1 MKWLRGN
8 RKVTSLFVLLLFGCM
23 MITTTVYNYGN
34 EPQRFVTSTEQKGC
48 HLPRPDPFDPSIMK
62 FFIKPEALRCDGTQ
76 PELTYLSDDEW
87 LHVNRTAIIAAGLS
101 LVCFYRCYDRVEGDD
116 LELQYA
122 EWIQI
127 NNPIR
132 PGCEFIETYCKKQRS
147 LEKSSTTITTTK
159 CSGGTF
165 HRLPSIAGKKSV
177 IVIVFD
183 SVSHSN
189 FIRNMPKSLEVLT
202 SLYGSHI
209 FDGMSK
215 IGDQSFPNA
224 VAFLAGRD
232 YATEFG
238 DTKGLFDN
246 HPLIWKGFEQAG
258 YSTYYAED
266 YPNFNLFYYL
276 AKGFRRKPVH
286 HYFRPFWLN
295 VYGSYPHRRSKF
307 LCYGNHAMHNIQL
320 NYLSQFLHK
329 YKDSP
334 KFALNW
340 LTELGHDYMN
350 QINVADEDFAKFL
363 TEYFGILKDSFL
375 FVLGD
380 HGHRFDSIRR
390 TTIGRIEER
399 FPFFSMH
406 IPEDIQSKFP
416 RMNRTVQENTQVLTS
431 FWDFYATMQDILQLG
446 KSNEWEH
453 LNEHTSNPIGNISSR
468 GSSLLRP
475 IRDRNCREAGVP
487 DEFCMCHD
495 ELSLDTSEPR
505 VRQLAGTIISHLN
518 NLLAPSRRCAKLT
531 LARILHATVID
542 QYDKSSQS
550 EARYRL
556 TIEAKPSGALF
567 EALLKSDPAQNTSTV
582 YGTVNRVNAYGNQSS
597 CVYEQELRKFCYCI

>member
-1 MKWLRGN
+1 
-8 RKVTSLFVLLLFGCM
+8 M
-23 MITTTVYNYGN
+23 MITTTVYNYSN
-34 EPQRFVTSTEQKGC
+34 KPQRFVTGTEQKGC
-48 HLPRPDPFDPSIMK
+48 HLPRPNPFDPSIME
-62 FFIKPEALRCDGTQ
+62 FFIKPEPLRCNGTQ

-87 LHVNRTAIIAAGLS
+87 LHVNRTAIIATGLS

-116 LELQYA
+116 LELQYS

-127 NNPIR
+127 NNQTR
-132 PGCEFIETYCKKQRS
+132 PGCEFIETYCKKTTFPGKVVYHNNHNQVLRRN
-147 LEKSSTTITTTK
+147 LSSIPINI
-159 CSGGTF
+159 G
-165 HRLPSIAGKKSV
+165 GKKNV

-183 SVSHSN
+183 SISHSN

-238 DTKGLFDN
+238 DTKGFFDN
-246 HPLIWKGFEQAG
+246 HPLIWKDFEQAG

-276 AKGFRRKPVH
+276 AKGFRQKPVH

-295 VYGSYPHRRSKF
+295 VYGSYLHRRSKF

-320 NYLSQFLHK
+320 NYLSQFLRK

-363 TEYFGILKDSFL
+363 ADHFEILKDSFL

-406 IPEDIQSKFP
+406 IPEDIHGKFP
-416 RMNRTVQENTQVLTS
+416 LMNRTVHENTQVLTS
-431 FWDFYATMQDILQLG
+431 FWDFYATMQDILQLDE
-446 KSNEWEH
+446 SNAWKH
-453 LNEHTSNPIGNISSR
+453 LNDHTSNSTSKISSR

-475 IRDRNCREAGVP
+475 IRDRNCREAGIP
-487 DEFCMCHD
+487 DEFCMCHE
-495 ELSLDTSEPR
+495 ELALDTNEPR
-505 VRQLAGTIISHLN
+505 VRQLASTIISHLN
-518 NLLAPSRRCAKLT
+518 NLLASSRRCAKLT
-531 LARILHATVID
+531 LARILHATVVD

-556 TIEAKPSGALF
+556 TIEAKPAGALF
-567 EALLKSDPAQNTSTV
+567 EALLKFDPALNTSTV

>member
-1 MKWLRGN
+1 
-8 RKVTSLFVLLLFGCM
+8 
-23 MITTTVYNYGN
+23 
-34 EPQRFVTSTEQKGC
+34 
-48 HLPRPDPFDPSIMK
+48 
-62 FFIKPEALRCDGTQ
+62 LRCNGTQ
-76 PELTYLSDDEW
+76 PELTYLSNDEW
-87 LHVNRTAIIAAGLS
+87 LHVNRTAIIATGLS
-101 LVCFYRCYDRVEGDD
+101 LACFYRCYDRVEGDD

-127 NNPIR
+127 NNQTR
-132 PGCEFIETYCKKQRS
+132 PGCEFIETYCKKTTFPGKVVYHNNHNQRN
-147 LEKSSTTITTTK
+147 
-159 CSGGTF
+159 
-165 HRLPSIAGKKSV
+165 V

-183 SVSHSN
+183 SISHSN

-238 DTKGLFDN
+238 DTKGFFDN
-246 HPLIWKGFEQAG
+246 HPLLLD
-258 YSTYYAED
+258 TYYAED

-295 VYGSYPHRRSKF
+295 VYGSYLHRRSKF

-320 NYLSQFLHK
+320 HYLSQFLRK

-334 KFALNW
+334 NFALNW

-363 TEYFGILKDSFL
+363 TDHFGILKDSFL

-406 IPEDIQSKFP
+406 IPEEIQNKFP
-416 RMNRTVQENTQVLTS
+416 QMNRTVHENTQVI
-431 FWDFYATMQDILQLG
+431 Y
-446 KSNEWEH
+446 
-453 LNEHTSNPIGNISSR
+453 
-468 GSSLLRP
+468 LLEKRCKGCSQKELFQ
-475 IRDRNCREAGVP
+475 DRNCREAGVP

-495 ELSLDTSEPR
+495 ELALDTNELRVSLLLLVSE
-505 VRQLAGTIISHLN
+505 L
-518 NLLAPSRRCAKLT
+518 
-531 LARILHATVID
+531 ILHATVID
-542 QYDKSSQS
+542 QYDKSSSS

-567 EALLKSDPAQNTSTV
+567 EALLKSDPALNTSTV
-582 YGTVNRVNAYGNQSS
+582 YGTVNRVNAYGDQSS